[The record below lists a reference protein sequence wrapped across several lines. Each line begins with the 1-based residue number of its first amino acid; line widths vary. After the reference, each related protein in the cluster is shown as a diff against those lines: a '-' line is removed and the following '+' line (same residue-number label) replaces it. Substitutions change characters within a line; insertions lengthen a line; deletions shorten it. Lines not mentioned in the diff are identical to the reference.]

1 MIKLKLNKKKLIPL
15 VLFFIVIFAISS
27 YVMISL
33 KKGIEKKMGEYY
45 ASKVLEMEEKYSK
58 KESSDKEEVEQEKT
72 KNAVRAIKGFSPEE
86 IRKYQQELKQRI
98 ALYEKKSALLPKK
111 EREIAA
117 FKTDVENRKKEMAVM
132 RKKLDGALLLISK
145 ERIDLD
151 KDLIVFDESERK
163 NLKRLADIYSS
174 MDALKAAGVLSKL
187 KKETSAKVLASMQSK
202 KSAKIL
208 TEFDPAFAGRICEKM
223 KRLQSV
229 NKDKDED
236 ETLKQRNI
244 KKLAAIYQRIEAEK
258 AVAII
263 KKLKYETAVSIL
275 SKMNGKNLAKI
286 LEFVETDEASKLTE
300 AIRKIIEK
308 EFQKTKDEIKGA

>member
-33 KKGIEKKMGEYY
+33 KKAIEKKMGVYY
-45 ASKVLEMEEKYSK
+45 ASKVLEMEEKYRK
-58 KESSDKEEVEQEKT
+58 KESSEKEAVDQEKT
-72 KNAVRAIKGFSPEE
+72 KDAVRAIKGFSPEE

-98 ALYEKKSALLPKK
+98 ALYEKKLALFPKK

-117 FKTDVENRKKEMAVM
+117 FKADVENRKKEMAVM

-151 KDLIVFDESERK
+151 RDLIVFDEGERK

-174 MDALKAAGVLSKL
+174 MDALKAAKVLSKL
-187 KKETSAKVLASMQSK
+187 KKDTSAKVLTGMQSK
-202 KSAKIL
+202 KSAKII
-208 TEFDPAFAGRICEKM
+208 TEFDPTFAAVICEKI
-223 KRLQSV
+223 KRLQIV
-229 NKDKDED
+229 NKDED
-236 ETLKQRNI
+236 ETLKERNI
-244 KKLAAIYQRIEAEK
+244 KKLAAIYQRLETKK
-258 AVAII
+258 AVSII

-308 EFQKTKDEIKGA
+308 EFQKTKDREKGA